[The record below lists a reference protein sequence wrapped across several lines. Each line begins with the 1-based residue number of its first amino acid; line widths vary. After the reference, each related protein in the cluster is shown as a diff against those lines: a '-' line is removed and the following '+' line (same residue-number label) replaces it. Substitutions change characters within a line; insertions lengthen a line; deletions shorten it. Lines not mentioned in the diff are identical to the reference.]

1 MSPLSCPISD
11 GRAGRKWMLDHNDE
25 ARRNSRHLDIRA
37 SFVIRISSLYLN
49 ETDRVNEKV
58 IFASL
63 SFSRDETG
71 IAARSR
77 HVRRNNLQRNPP
89 ASAQSL
95 CVAWQNIFRARLVR
109 SKRQWGMLRFAR
121 RRTA

>member
-1 MSPLSCPISD
+1 MMKSFHALSLLCQYLVMLCQVGSD
-11 GRAGRKWMLDHNDE
+11 H
-25 ARRNSRHLDIRA
+25 SC
-37 SFVIRISSLYLN
+37 FVIMFN
-49 ETDRVNEKV
+49 ETDQSSDFA
-58 IFASL
+58 IFVSL

-71 IAARSR
+71 IAARSH

-89 ASAQSL
+89 AFVQSL
-95 CVAWQNIFRARLVR
+95 CVAWQNIFRARPVR